1 VRVWRGWEKVSPFRI
16 ILLLIV
22 LVLFS
27 ALVQVV
33 VALMFKFLDQLYMIA
48 YGQPFSF
55 DLLPQP
61 FGSVLKEIWN
71 VIMPNM
77 WLFALVF
84 GLILE
89 FVLAF
94 RKTHEGEQTVV
105 WG

>member
-1 VRVWRGWEKVSPFRI
+1 VSPFRL
-16 ILLLIV
+16 ILFLLV
-22 LVLFS
+22 LVLFVS
-27 ALVQVV
+27 LVNL
-33 VALMFKFLDQLYMIA
+33 VALLMFRFLDVLYTVGL
-48 YGQPFSF
+48 GQPFSF

-77 WLFALVF
+77 WLFLLVF
-84 GLILE
+84 GLIAE
-89 FVLAF
+89 FFLAF

>member
-1 VRVWRGWEKVSPFRI
+1 VSPFRI
-16 ILLLIV
+16 ILFLLV
-22 LVLFS
+22 LVFFVAIVNLL
-27 ALVQVV
+27 A
-33 VALMFKFLDQLYMIA
+33 ALMFKFLDQLYLVG
-48 YGQPFSF
+48 YGQPYSF

-77 WLFALVF
+77 WLFLFIF
-84 GLILE
+84 GLIAE

-94 RKTHEGEQTVV
+94 KKTHEGEQTVV

>member
-1 VRVWRGWEKVSPFRI
+1 VSPFRI

-27 ALVQVV
+27 ALVQVTA
-33 VALMFKFLDQLYMIA
+33 ALMFKFLDQLYMIA
-48 YGQPFSF
+48 YNQPFSF

-61 FGSVLKEIWN
+61 FGGAVKEIWN

-94 RKTHEGEQTVV
+94 RKTYEGEQTVV